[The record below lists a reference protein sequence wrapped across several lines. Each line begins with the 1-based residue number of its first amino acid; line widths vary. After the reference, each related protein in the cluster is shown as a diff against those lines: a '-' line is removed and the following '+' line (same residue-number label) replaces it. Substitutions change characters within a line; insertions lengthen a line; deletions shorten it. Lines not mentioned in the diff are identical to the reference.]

1 VSDDQQGAVRIAALL
16 AALRAE
22 AEAELADL
30 DVRTRQQAQA
40 ITEQAHVDAERLERE
55 PVLVQEPELQAEV
68 QRRLASARL
77 DAARTL
83 REARE
88 TCFGEALGALRKH
101 LAALRAEDRYP
112 AVFAA
117 LLREALAALPTA
129 TRLRVDPRDERL
141 AAAVAPALAIEPVL
155 ETWGGAVVC
164 SDDGRLAHNTIEE
177 RLANAEQTL
186 RMQAAARSHGP

>member
-1 VSDDQQGAVRIAALL
+1 MSDDQGAGEIAALL

-22 AEAELADL
+22 AEAELAAL

-40 ITEQAHVDAERLERE
+40 ITEQAHVDAQRLERE
-55 PVLVQEPELQAEV
+55 PVLAQQPELQAEV

-83 REARE
+83 RDARE
-88 TCFGEALGALRKH
+88 TCFEEALGALCER
-101 LAALRAEDRYP
+101 LAALREEDRYP

-117 LLREALAALPTA
+117 LLREALATLPTA
-129 TRLRVDPRDERL
+129 TRLRVDLRDERL
-141 AAAVAPALAIEPVL
+141 AAAVAPALAVEPVL

-164 SDDGRLAHNTIEE
+164 SDDGRLARNTVEE
-177 RLANAEQTL
+177 RLANAEPTL
-186 RMQAAARSHGP
+186 RMQVAARSHAP